1 VQIIV
6 NHVTRMKSPR
16 ICVAGVD
23 TETFDHIRPT
33 TPASDPITRGL
44 LRENGG
50 PFGVGA
56 LVDLGLVRAEP
67 DPPETEDH
75 RFVTANARRIKDVS
89 DEEYVAV
96 LQEISVTTLDE
107 AFGSALECVKDR
119 KYAVPQGSGTRSLAV
134 VRLRGRPY
142 LRADRW
148 GKLLL
153 ELGNPDTPCTLSIT
167 DGRFY
172 EDDQKT
178 IVGGVV
184 DDVNARLTQGV
195 GAFLM
200 LGLARAF
207 VASGYDRS
215 LHFLQANG
223 LCLLDRAV
231 GDRP

>member
-1 VQIIV
+1 MQIIL

-33 TPASDPITRGL
+33 TPATDPITRVL

-56 LVDLGLVRAEP
+56 LVDLGQVRAEP

-75 RFVTANARRIKDVS
+75 RFLTANARRVEDVS
-89 DEEYVAV
+89 DDDYVAV
-96 LQEISVTTLDE
+96 LQEVSVATFDD
-107 AFGSALECVKDR
+107 AFGSDLECVRDR
-119 KYAVPQGSGTRSLAV
+119 KYAVPLGSGTRSLAV
-134 VRLRGRPY
+134 VRLQGRPH
-142 LRADRW
+142 LRADHW

-153 ELGNPDTPCTLSIT
+153 ELDSPDTACSLPMT
-167 DGRFY
+167 DVRFF

-178 IVGGVV
+178 IVDDIVNEVNERLSEGV
-184 DDVNARLTQGV
+184 DT
-195 GAFLM
+195 FLM

-207 VASGYDRS
+207 VATGYDRS

-223 LCLLDRAV
+223 LCLVDRAV